1 MITVYVYLCVWTFW
15 GQFYFIQ
22 MKTVLEK
29 VIHFW
34 CALILRLKIAC
45 RFCIS
50 IYSTWHELHKS
61 VQYLVTCYPIWQR
74 SKNIC
79 ALPGLFGFPHF
90 PVIVRW
96 DGDQASAESVAPP
109 WWAASNYCNA
119 LWFVGCHLYG
129 GALNPSRQWLM
140 FDTPELPKI
149 FLKEHIFNILC
160 MKTWLWCQQHG
171 VLPFMLFQEFAPTF
185 VYHGQTYSWCLLETL
200 KAYWPLD
207 YSAMLWISCK
217 HNF

>member
-1 MITVYVYLCVWTFW
+1 MQIITVYVYLCVWTLW

-34 CALILRLKIAC
+34 WLRLKIAC

-96 DGDQASAESVAPP
+96 DGDQASAVRGTSLMGGLKLLQCFVVCWVSFVWWCTESFSTMINV
-109 WWAASNYCNA
+109 WHSWASKDIPKRA
-119 LWFVGCHLYG
+119 HL
-129 GALNPSRQWLM
+129 
-140 FDTPELPKI
+140 
-149 FLKEHIFNILC
+149 
-160 MKTWLWCQQHG
+160 
-171 VLPFMLFQEFAPTF
+171 
-185 VYHGQTYSWCLLETL
+185 
-200 KAYWPLD
+200 
-207 YSAMLWISCK
+207 
-217 HNF
+217 